1 MSSKLKRH
9 QKWNVT
15 KTEMLPNFKMSSK
28 LKSKSKS
35 RRLALITLVLF
46 WGKLLRYKN
55 YQHKKIYLLTVNFD
69 RVTAIFGNL
78 FSLFF
83 CNFSAI
89 FCSFWHILEIKL
101 LWNFGGSSGGTR
113 PTHTIFLALACEV
126 WPSYP
131 NFWHFLVIKTCWNF
145 EVQDLPTN

>member
-55 YQHKKIYLLTVNFD
+55 YQHKKIYLLSVNFD

-83 CNFSAI
+83 LQFFCNF
-89 FCSFWHILEIKL
+89 LQ
-101 LWNFGGSSGGTR
+101 
-113 PTHTIFLALACEV
+113 FLAHFRNQTALKFWGKLRRYKTYPQRNVSSCV
-126 WPSYP
+126 WT
-131 NFWHFLVIKTCWNF
+131 LT
-145 EVQDLPTN
+145 ELPQFFGTFC